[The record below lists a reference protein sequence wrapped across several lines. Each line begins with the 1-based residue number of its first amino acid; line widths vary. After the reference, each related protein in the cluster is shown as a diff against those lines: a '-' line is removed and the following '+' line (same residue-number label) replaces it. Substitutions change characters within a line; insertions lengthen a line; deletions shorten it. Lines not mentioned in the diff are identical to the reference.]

1 MASEPICRPSDMV
14 PLLRGQRILLR
25 PAIERDIEDRLAC
38 GRHAEIVRMWGGDA
52 RNLGSFA
59 REDAVAWYQGYLLIQ
74 FPG

>member
-25 PAIERDIEDRLAC
+25 PAIERDIEDRLSC
-38 GRHAEIVRMWGGDA
+38 GRHAEVVRMYGGDT
-52 RNLGSFA
+52 RSLGPFA